1 MKLQWNWRRWLGSRG
16 QTRRRV
22 ARTTAAAQLLESRA
36 LLAAVGNLTLL
47 NTAGALSL
55 SSTDINDVEVFITRS
70 GSNVVF
76 TGGSNTTITLG
87 TSVRASQTINLP
99 SAGSLT
105 LNLGRGIS
113 QVTVEG
119 LSLVGDLRINNGLNG
134 ATGTSIVTVNAGT
147 TNTSIGG
154 SIVANLGST
163 NSIFNLFGSRNF
175 GGNMTVVGAVQI
187 NQAGDGTKQVNLAGP
202 LADNPSGGRLSING
216 DVTVLDTGNGISGLH
231 VDAGVTIGGG
241 LSFDNSLNTVNPNA
255 IEVLSN
261 SLSFGAT
268 SVAKALTLKTS
279 KAMYA
284 GSTVQIE
291 AVGAPLAIGGIATIA
306 TGSGADLVQLK
317 NTAFANTLALN
328 VGSSPSFV
336 GDLME
341 IQGSTFAMGVTINS
355 TGSEARL
362 NMGTDLAFAPTVFNS
377 TLSVFMNG
385 PAAEIYLSNAGT
397 PTTRPLFVAKS
408 NLSFI
413 GGTPAG
419 TYYRQGPISVVS
431 TKFTQSNFNTTPPVI
446 AAPLVRATVASGVLT
461 LASTDAQ
468 DPKVVVRRSGTRVV
482 IEGLNGT
489 RIAYGTTAPA
499 ASQSITL
506 STVSGLILNL
516 GTGDNDFLV
525 TGLNI
530 SGNLIINQTTGRS
543 LVTLNATPG
552 NTTITG
558 SVQANVQNSE
568 STLNIFGSTDFGGNL
583 TINGGVTVTAA
594 SVGSVQLN
602 MAGPLAGNPNGG
614 LLLVK
619 QGVTLN
625 STGKGD
631 AGLHIDAGV
640 TINGNVLFD
649 NSLNDVGNARFELL
663 SSPGIFGETS
673 VGGTLTVKGSQSP
686 YSVDEISIL
695 AINAPLSVTGAV
707 SLTGGRGP
715 DDYLLQNVL
724 FKSTTLI
731 DVGDSPV
738 FNPNLVTIDGGTFQ
752 GTFRLTTVGARSRL
766 NIGTDSQF
774 LPTYF
779 NNTFTASMTGA
790 SSEILVS
797 NPFSINTQVFF
808 NRSVTLTGGTPNGTM
823 LLAGLVSLNFTT
835 LSKTRFDVLNGAFA

>member
-87 TSVRASQTINLP
+87 TSVRASQTINLA

-175 GGNMTVVGAVQI
+175 GGNMTVAGSVQVT
-187 NQAGDGTKQVNLAGP
+187 QAGAGDKQVNLAGP
-202 LADNPSGGRLSING
+202 LANNPSGGRLFING
-216 DVTVLDTGNGISGLH
+216 DVTVLDTGNGYSGLH

-279 KAMYA
+279 KAVFA

-385 PAAEIYLSNAGT
+385 PAAEIDLWNAGT
-397 PTTRPLFVAKS
+397 PTTRPLFVAK
-408 NLSFI
+408 
-413 GGTPAG
+413 
-419 TYYRQGPISVVS
+419 
-431 TKFTQSNFNTTPPVI
+431 
-446 AAPLVRATVASGVLT
+446 
-461 LASTDAQ
+461 
-468 DPKVVVRRSGTRVV
+468 
-482 IEGLNGT
+482 
-489 RIAYGTTAPA
+489 
-499 ASQSITL
+499 
-506 STVSGLILNL
+506 
-516 GTGDNDFLV
+516 
-525 TGLNI
+525 
-530 SGNLIINQTTGRS
+530 
-543 LVTLNATPG
+543 
-552 NTTITG
+552 
-558 SVQANVQNSE
+558 
-568 STLNIFGSTDFGGNL
+568 
-583 TINGGVTVTAA
+583 
-594 SVGSVQLN
+594 
-602 MAGPLAGNPNGG
+602 
-614 LLLVK
+614 
-619 QGVTLN
+619 
-625 STGKGD
+625 
-631 AGLHIDAGV
+631 
-640 TINGNVLFD
+640 
-649 NSLNDVGNARFELL
+649 
-663 SSPGIFGETS
+663 
-673 VGGTLTVKGSQSP
+673 
-686 YSVDEISIL
+686 
-695 AINAPLSVTGAV
+695 
-707 SLTGGRGP
+707 
-715 DDYLLQNVL
+715 
-724 FKSTTLI
+724 
-731 DVGDSPV
+731 
-738 FNPNLVTIDGGTFQ
+738 
-752 GTFRLTTVGARSRL
+752 
-766 NIGTDSQF
+766 
-774 LPTYF
+774 
-779 NNTFTASMTGA
+779 
-790 SSEILVS
+790 
-797 NPFSINTQVFF
+797 
-808 NRSVTLTGGTPNGTM
+808 
-823 LLAGLVSLNFTT
+823 
-835 LSKTRFDVLNGAFA
+835 